1 MAKFSFFRKSLAR
14 QLTVSIGAATVVILA
29 STALVVR
36 AKLSSNYSNIS
47 NDYVGAVA
55 ERFTESTSKI
65 LTTEFSICS
74 SLRDSFE
81 LFEEVPVESR
91 RDYYDELLKKT
102 LEANPNLVDAYTVWE
117 PNALDGKDSEYA
129 GAPHHDETGRFVP
142 YWTNSNGRIEVC
154 ELTDYVGADWYEK
167 PLRSTKG
174 ILIDPNPYEIGGKTI
189 WVCGVAFPIRN
200 RQGRAVG
207 TVGID
212 MSLDT
217 LTQILESAK
226 IYKTG
231 YLSLI
236 SASGLVAV
244 DRNKDM
250 EGKISPR
257 FQSGETSTMFKS
269 ASSNLKAFKYIET
282 QNGQKSLVYT
292 VPFRIDGADE
302 TWYVGVNVLENEI
315 HRDRIAVVAMI
326 MVIFVVAAA
335 AIIFILY
342 AIISGLSKQ
351 INFGVGAMKNISEG
365 DGDLTVRMSVKSDN
379 ELGIMYRYFND
390 TIEKIQNSI
399 SLVKKS
405 SAEMNRIGETLANDM
420 NDTAAAANQITANIE
435 SVNRQIQQQGQNVNE
450 SFESVS
456 LINESVRSLMGE
468 IQSQSSSVIHA
479 SSAIEEMVANIRSV
493 ANILLKNSETIDK
506 LERSA
511 EDGRESIKVTVES
524 TEKIMD
530 QSKTLLEA
538 SKIIQTIASQTNLLA
553 MNAAIEAAHAG
564 ETGKGFSVVADE
576 IRKLAEDSNN
586 QGKVITANLKTA
598 LASISEVSASTNEM
612 QQKFND
618 IYELTQD
625 VARQE
630 LTIKNAMEEQSEGG
644 GQVLEAMKLIN
655 EITGNVKNGGSD
667 MERAAALVSERMN
680 NLTRLTSE
688 ITSSMEEM
696 SQGIESINSAIN
708 SVNDLTHQNTQN
720 IETLNSEVEK
730 FKV

>member
-1 MAKFSFFRKSLAR
+1 MTKFSFFKKSLAR
-14 QLTVSIGAATVVILA
+14 QLTVSIGVATVVILA

-36 AKLSSNYSNIS
+36 AKLSSNYSILS

-65 LTTEFSICS
+65 LTMEFSICS

-81 LFEEVPVESR
+81 LFEEIPVESR
-91 RDYYDELLKKT
+91 REYYDELLKKT

-117 PNALDGKDSEYA
+117 PDALDGKDNEYA
-129 GAPHHDETGRFVP
+129 NAPHHDGTGRFVP

-167 PLRSTKG
+167 PLHSTKG

-200 RQGRAVG
+200 KQGRAVG

-217 LTQILESAK
+217 LTQILDSAQ

-244 DRNKDM
+244 EKNKDM

-257 FQSGETSTMFKS
+257 FQSGETASMFKNA
-269 ASSNLKAFKYIET
+269 ASILKPFKYVET
-282 QNGQKSLVYT
+282 QDGQKIQVLM

-302 TWYVGVNVLENEI
+302 TWFVGVNVPENEI
-315 HRDRIAVVAMI
+315 HRDRIAIVAMI
-326 MVIFVVAAA
+326 MVIFVIAAA
-335 AIIFILY
+335 AIIIILY
-342 AIISGLSKQ
+342 AIISGISKQ
-351 INFGVGAMKNISEG
+351 INVGVDAMKNISEG
-365 DGDLTVRMSVKSDN
+365 DGDLTVRMTVKSDN
-379 ELGIMYRYFND
+379 ELGTMYRYFND

-456 LINESVRSLMGE
+456 LINESVKSLMME

-506 LERSA
+506 LEKSA
-511 EDGRESIKVTVES
+511 EDGRDSIKVTVQS

-576 IRKLAEDSNN
+576 IRKLAEDSNK

-598 LASISEVSASTNEM
+598 LASIGEVSSSTNEM

-655 EITGNVKNGGSD
+655 EITGNVKNGGND
-667 MERAAALVSERMN
+667 MERAASLVSERMN

-720 IETLNSEVEK
+720 IETLTSEVGK